1 MNFIVSIDV
10 GMRLKP
16 ISITSAAKLGL
27 LDSVPISDH
36 YKSFHLVIQ
45 DGKVF
50 SAGKAI
56 PILVELLLN
65 AGWLSGLIARSK
77 RLRNIIERI
86 YELSAKAKHKSN
98 CGQACPPKVDAL
110 H

>member
-1 MNFIVSIDV
+1 MNFVVSIDA
-10 GMRLKP
+10 GRRLKP
-16 ISITSAAKLGL
+16 ISIASAANLGL

-36 YKSFHLVIQ
+36 YKSFHLIIQ

-56 PILVELLLN
+56 PILVGLLLN

-77 RLRNIIERI
+77 RLMNTLERI
-86 YELSAKAKHKSN
+86 YELFAKAKHKSN
-98 CGQACPPKVDAL
+98 CGYRPAT
-110 H
+110 